1 MYNILKVGCVLIIYK
16 IFLLVLLRPPW
27 LYLLKNYAT
36 VDSKIF
42 TACGKMVKDI
52 TPWVMGLVQ
61 AATVILPIQVSSQNR
76 FCFISPSLAT
86 WTRSYKASPPPRAHD
101 D

>member
-52 TPWVMGLVQ
+52 TRHG
-61 AATVILPIQVSSQNR
+61 
-76 FCFISPSLAT
+76 
-86 WTRSYKASPPPRAHD
+86 
-101 D
+101 